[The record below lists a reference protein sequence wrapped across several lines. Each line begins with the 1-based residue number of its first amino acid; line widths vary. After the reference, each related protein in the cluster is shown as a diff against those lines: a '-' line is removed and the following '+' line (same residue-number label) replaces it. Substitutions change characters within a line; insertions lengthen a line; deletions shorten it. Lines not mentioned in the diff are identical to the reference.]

1 MKEILEMAEKKEKEL
16 LIFLMEVDM
25 KEIIK
30 MMKELEKVLFIL
42 LMV

>member
-16 LIFLMEVDM
+16 LIFLMEVDI

-30 MMKELEKVLFIL
+30 MMKELEKVFFIL